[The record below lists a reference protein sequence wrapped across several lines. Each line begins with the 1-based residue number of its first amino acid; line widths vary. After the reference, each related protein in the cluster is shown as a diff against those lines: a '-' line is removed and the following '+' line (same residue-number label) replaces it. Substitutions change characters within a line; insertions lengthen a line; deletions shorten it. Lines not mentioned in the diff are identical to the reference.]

1 MKLLLDENLPRKL
14 KRDLVNHEVFTVRE
28 MHWDGKENGEL
39 LRVLLAEGFEVFI
52 SGDKNIPYQQNF
64 QKYPIPVLV
73 LDVLDNTY
81 ETIRLF
87 GPKIEEALNVELLSG
102 PNVILL

>member
-14 KRDLVNHEVFTVRE
+14 KRDITNHLIFTVRE
-28 MHWDGKENGEL
+28 MRWDGKENGEL
-39 LRVLLAEGFEVFI
+39 LRLMLAEDFEVFV

-73 LDVLDNTY
+73 LDALDNTY

-87 GPKIEEALNVELLSG
+87 GPKIEEALEKGLSPG
-102 PNVILL
+102 PNVIVL

>member
-14 KRDLVNHEVFTVRE
+14 KNNLANHEVFTVRE
-28 MHWDGKENGEL
+28 MRWDGKENGEL
-39 LRVLLAEGFEVFI
+39 LRLMLAEGFEVFV

-64 QKYPIPVLV
+64 QKYPIPVIV
-73 LDVLDNTY
+73 LDSLDNTY

-87 GPKIEEALNVELLSG
+87 GPKIEIALEGELSPG
-102 PNVILL
+102 PNVIVL

>member
-14 KRDLVNHEVFTVRE
+14 KQNLSKHEVFTVRE

-39 LRVLLAEGFEVFI
+39 LSLMLSEGFEVFI

-73 LDVLDNTY
+73 LDAVDNTY

-87 GPKIEEALNVELLSG
+87 GPKIEELLEVDLFAG
-102 PNVILL
+102 PNVISL

>member
-14 KRDLVNHEVFTVRE
+14 KRDLASHEVFTVRE
-28 MHWDGKENGEL
+28 MRWDGKENGEL
-39 LRVLLAEGFEVFI
+39 LRLMLAEGFEVFV
-52 SGDKNIPYQQNF
+52 SGDKNITYQQNF

-73 LDVLDNTY
+73 LDSLDNTY

-87 GPKIEEALNVELLSG
+87 GPKIDIALEGELTPG
-102 PNVILL
+102 PNVIAL